1 MDMTKGSI
9 VLANAGR
16 DQDGVFFVVGEADGF
31 VLLADGKRRKLER
44 PKRKNPV
51 HVCPVLCEGFD
62 RYAECFYGR
71 SYADSPDID
80 GKIFFDAP
88 KTTPLGEILK
98 VKITDV
104 LDGDLVGTIA

>member
-31 VLLADGKRRKLER
+31 VLLADGKRRKLEH

-51 HVCPVLCEGFD
+51 HICPVLSEGFD
-62 RYAECFYGR
+62 HVVIRKLQEG
-71 SYADSPDID
+71 
-80 GKIFFDAP
+80 
-88 KTTPLGEILK
+88 TPVTNRELRQALAAFKEGNTLG
-98 VKITDV
+98 
-104 LDGDLVGTIA
+104 

>member
-31 VLLADGKRRKLER
+31 VLLADGKRRKLEH

-51 HVCPVLCEGFD
+51 HICPILSEGFD
-62 RYAECFYGR
+62 HVVIRKLQEG
-71 SYADSPDID
+71 
-80 GKIFFDAP
+80 
-88 KTTPLGEILK
+88 TPVTNRELRQALAAFKEGNTLG
-98 VKITDV
+98 
-104 LDGDLVGTIA
+104 

>member
-31 VLLADGKRRKLER
+31 VLLADGKRRKLEH

-51 HVCPVLCEGFD
+51 HICPVLSEGFD
-62 RYAECFYGR
+62 HVVIRKLQ
-71 SYADSPDID
+71 D
-80 GKIFFDAP
+80 G
-88 KTTPLGEILK
+88 TPVTNRELRQALAAFKEGITLG
-98 VKITDV
+98 
-104 LDGDLVGTIA
+104 